1 MSKNISRVATVFV
14 LGGVIA
20 YGALNNRAC
29 SDDDNDDI
37 NVTTGTG
44 GHGGSS
50 SGYAGSGGGGSGGSV
65 GNAVTYTLTL
75 NAAAEVPPNDSDAT
89 GTVTVTLY
97 PATGAVTVKGTFDS
111 LSSDGLSA
119 HIHGPA
125 GVGENAPIIVTLT
138 VDPDRNG
145 DVSGSDVL
153 SPAMVTAMQSGLT
166 YINIHSDDHP
176 DGEIRAQI
184 TQ

>member
-1 MSKNISRVATVFV
+1 MSKNISSVATVFV

-20 YGALNNRAC
+20 YGALNNLAC
-29 SDDDNDDI
+29 SDDDNGDI

-44 GHGGSS
+44 G
-50 SGYAGSGGGGSGGSV
+50 SGGGGHGGTGGTGGSA
-65 GNAVTYTLTL
+65 GNVVTYTLSL
-75 NAAAEVPPNDSDAT
+75 SAAAEVPPNDSDAT
-89 GTVTVTLY
+89 GNVTVTLL
-97 PATGAVTVKGTFDS
+97 PSTGAVSVTGTFDS

-125 GVGENAPIIVTLT
+125 GPGENAPIILPLV

-145 DVSGSDVL
+145 DVSGSGVL
-153 SPAMVTAMQSGLT
+153 SADMVTEMQNGRT
-166 YINIHSDDHP
+166 YINIHSNDHP

-184 TQ
+184 TH